1 MTRVVTALAVSAD
14 GFIAGPNDRPGNPL
28 GDGGGRL
35 FEWYTDGDTQSKFFP
50 NFKLSRESAKVFD
63 DGAANVGAIISGR
76 RTYEISN
83 AWGGRGPLPGVP
95 LFVLTHNPP
104 SDPPDSDPPYTF
116 VTGGIEDAI
125 NVAKQAAGD
134 EKVVALMGSAP
145 VRQALSTGLL
155 DEITLHVVPVLLGA
169 GVRLLDDASAELELE
184 SVVQAPGVTHVTYA
198 VVH

>member
-83 AWGGRGPLPGVP
+83 AWGGGGRCRGYLCSCSRI
-95 LFVLTHNPP
+95 TRR
-104 SDPPDSDPPYTF
+104 
-116 VTGGIEDAI
+116 AI
-125 NVAKQAAGD
+125 HLIRTRPTRSSPAESRMQSTWRSRQPAMRRSLHSWVQR
-134 EKVVALMGSAP
+134 P
-145 VRQALSTGLL
+145 CVR
-155 DEITLHVVPVLLGA
+155 
-169 GVRLLDDASAELELE
+169 R
-184 SVVQAPGVTHVTYA
+184 
-198 VVH
+198 